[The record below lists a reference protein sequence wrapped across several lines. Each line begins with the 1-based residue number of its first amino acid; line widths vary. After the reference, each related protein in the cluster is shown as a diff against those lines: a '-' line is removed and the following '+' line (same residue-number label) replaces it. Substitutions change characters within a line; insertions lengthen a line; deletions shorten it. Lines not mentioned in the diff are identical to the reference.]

1 MPGQKITLVL
11 QHPIVR
17 SRVMVETQTESSDRS
32 RVLMET
38 RTDHPKQVSVP
49 DIRKDVMMGQKITL
63 IPFHPVREFW

>member
-32 RVLMET
+32 RVLVET
-38 RTDHPKQVSVP
+38 RTRVLCECERGHVVRLGALTLTARAPRAHPLS
-49 DIRKDVMMGQKITL
+49 
-63 IPFHPVREFW
+63 